1 VFYTSVGCCPP
12 GWLAHQQMEH
22 LTGDEP
28 FEAPEDVL
36 VAEPFCLA
44 AFSVGL
50 GLLMPA
56 QPHGRVPSCGVKP
69 EARLP

>member
-1 VFYTSVGCCPP
+1 
-12 GWLAHQQMEH
+12 MEH